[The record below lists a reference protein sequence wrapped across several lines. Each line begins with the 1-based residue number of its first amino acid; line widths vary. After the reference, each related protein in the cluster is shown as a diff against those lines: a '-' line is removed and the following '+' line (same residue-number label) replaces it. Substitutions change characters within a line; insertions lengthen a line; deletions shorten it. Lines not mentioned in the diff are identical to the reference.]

1 MLLYLGFTNFPNST
15 QANLNNNKEAQIKSQ
30 SALPNI
36 IGNQEIG
43 QNIFFCFGKGIY
55 YPWAKKW

>member
-55 YPWAKKW
+55 YP